1 MNASFT
7 EGTRAGGYIADE
19 VSVNLSRKQGVM
31 ASGSGVVLA
40 GTVLGLVA
48 ATGKYVPL
56 DPEASSTGAEDAAG
70 VLFDTV
76 DATSGDVDCV
86 VSAALTAV
94 NASEIVWP
102 DGISDGDKN
111 TAIDQLEARQITVLA
126 ADTISSGS

>member
-1 MNASFT
+1 MNQTFT
-7 EGTRAGGYIADE
+7 EGVRAGGYIADE

-40 GTVLGLVA
+40 GTVVGIVT
-48 ATGKYVPL
+48 ATGKYAPL
-56 DPEASSTGAEDAAG
+56 DTEAGTGIEDAAG

-76 DATSGDVDCV
+76 DATSADQDCV

-94 NASEIVWP
+94 NASEIIWP

-111 TAIDQLEARQITVLA
+111 TAIGQLEARQITVLA
-126 ADTISSGS
+126 ADPINSGS